1 MDTRTCSKCKKAK
14 PIDEFYKS
22 TKPKIDSHCKECRR
36 EAGRIRNKTEK
47 RKAYNKKHY
56 ERLKESGYYA
66 EYSKRPDVRKRKAEQ
81 MQKYSNDP
89 ALAIKHMAR
98 RIVRN
103 NKRNEVINQQPCV
116 MCGKEQ
122 TEAHHLDYDRP
133 LLIVWM
139 CPDCHRTEHAKA
151 TN

>member
-1 MDTRTCSKCKKAK
+1 METKPCSKCKKTKA
-14 PIDEFYKS
+14 ISEFYVS
-22 TKPKIDSHCKECRR
+22 TCGVDSQCKECRR
-36 EAGRIRNKTEK
+36 EKGRIYNRTPK
-47 RKAYNKKHY
+47 RIKYNNMHR
-56 ERLKESGYYA
+56 ERLRAAGHYKEYYQ
-66 EYSKRPDVRKRKAEQ
+66 RPEVKKRKAEQ

-103 NKRNEVINQQPCV
+103 NKRNGAINQQPCV

-139 CPDCHRTEHAKA
+139 CPDCHRKEHAAA